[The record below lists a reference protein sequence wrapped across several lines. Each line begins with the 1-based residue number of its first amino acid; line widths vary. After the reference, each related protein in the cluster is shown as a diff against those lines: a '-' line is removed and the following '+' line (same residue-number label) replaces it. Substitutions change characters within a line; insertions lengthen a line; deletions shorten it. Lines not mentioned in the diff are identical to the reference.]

1 MTRGFLVI
9 DKPRGMTSNN
19 VVSRVKKATGI
30 KKVGHAGTL
39 DPLATGVVVVAV
51 GPVTRLIRF
60 IQDQPKE
67 YRATAQFGVA
77 TDTLDSDGAVLSRE
91 PMDFSEEELSE
102 VAGRFVGTVLQVP
115 PMVSA
120 LKHQGRRLYELA
132 REGEVVERE
141 ARPVE
146 IHELEIGSVGVGPYP
161 EVEFRVVCGK
171 GTYVRSLADDL
182 AAALGGSAH
191 LTALRRTR
199 TGSLAV
205 DTHGLEI
212 DRLEDWQAR
221 FLTPS
226 EALGDLPAVTVGA
239 ETARGVAHGMRF
251 VGGEM
256 VTAPDQSP
264 VRVLDEAGELLAV
277 YWRDGE
283 HVRPEVVLAS

>member
-1 MTRGFLVI
+1 MTGGFLVI
-9 DKPRGMTSNN
+9 DKPKGMTSNA
-19 VVSRVKKATGI
+19 VVGKVKRATGI

-39 DPLATGVVVVAV
+39 DPLATGVIVLAV

-67 YRATAQFGVA
+67 YLATAQFGVA

-91 PMDFSEEELSE
+91 PMQFSEEELIS
-102 VAGRFVGTVLQVP
+102 VAERFIGVIHQVP

-132 REGEVVERE
+132 REGEVVARE

-146 IHELEIGSVGVGPYP
+146 IHELEIGEVGSGPYP

-199 TGSLAV
+199 TGSL
-205 DTHGLEI
+205 
-212 DRLEDWQAR
+212 
-221 FLTPS
+221 
-226 EALGDLPAVTVGA
+226 
-239 ETARGVAHGMRF
+239 
-251 VGGEM
+251 
-256 VTAPDQSP
+256 
-264 VRVLDEAGELLAV
+264 
-277 YWRDGE
+277 
-283 HVRPEVVLAS
+283 